1 MSEKTSMNR
10 RNFLTILPLIPLSAG
25 LLPAACTKKT
35 PVDHQE
41 KKLTT
46 ICYICKRSCGM
57 DVYVKDGNIEKIEGA
72 LDNPVSK
79 GYLCAK
85 GMAAKELVYAPD
97 RLKYPMKKEGDSW
110 KRISWDDALATI
122 AKKLHDGK
130 QKYGPES
137 LVIHTGKGSYFKG
150 ELRDHVNKFCYIY
163 GTPNTSYTS
172 SLCSSAAT
180 MAAALTYGSR
190 LTADIKN
197 TKCVIVWGS
206 NPMVSSPIPVAS
218 DILEA
223 KERGVKV
230 IVIDPRITATAQH
243 ADLHLR
249 IRPGTDCAL
258 ALAFMNVIIKEKL
271 YDEKFVEEWTVG
283 FDELSK
289 VVKDYS
295 PEKVEA
301 LTWIPSELIKETAR
315 MYGKTRPACI
325 EKRNALLV
333 QGNGINTT
341 RAICILQAITGNLDV
356 KGGGLSRSSSGESS
370 KKKLPV
376 KPIGAD
382 EYPVWYD
389 MNSHAQA
396 NLVPNAILNS
406 DPYPIKNMI
415 IIGGNPALTFP
426 NTVEWKA
433 ALKRLDFVVA
443 MDYFMTETAKFA
455 DIVLPASTF
464 FEIDEI
470 GAPQVIPAL
479 YESWPAWK
487 FVHELA
493 RKMEMK
499 RFFWKEESEKKKFK
513 KYENKGFRTPSGKV
527 EIYSATL
534 KEHGYDPI
542 PVHHEPDESPISKPD
557 LAKEYPLILMAG
569 IQLPMYMHSQLRN
582 LPSLRSIMPHPEIEI
597 HGETAGHLGIADG
610 EEVIAETIRG
620 SIKLRA
626 KITKDI
632 LPGVVAISHGWK
644 EANVNIL
651 TNNKGLD
658 PVSGFPPFNGLLCR
672 VKKA

>member
-1 MSEKTSMNR
+1 M
-10 RNFLTILPLIPLSAG
+10 LPIIPISAG
-25 LLPAACTKKT
+25 LLPAACKSKV
-35 PVDHQE
+35 PVEHKE
-41 KKLTT
+41 EILKT

-57 DVYVKDGNIEKIEGA
+57 DVYVKDGKIEKIEGA

-110 KRISWDDALATI
+110 KRISWDDALTTI

-150 ELRDHVNKFCYIY
+150 ELRTHVNKFCSIY

-172 SLCSSAAT
+172 SLCSAAAGMAAT
-180 MAAALTYGSR
+180 LTYGGRAS
-190 LTADIKN
+190 ADIKN
-197 TKCVIVWGS
+197 TNCVIVWGS
-206 NPMVSSPIPVAS
+206 NPMASSPVPVAS

-230 IVIDPRITATAQH
+230 IVIDPRVTATAQH

-249 IRPGTDCAL
+249 VRPGTDCAL
-258 ALAFMNVIIKEKL
+258 ALAFMNVIINEKL
-271 YDEKFVEEWTVG
+271 YDEKFVQEWTIG

-295 PEKVEA
+295 PEKVEE
-301 LTWIPSELIKETAR
+301 LTWVPSGLIKEAAR
-315 MYGKTRPACI
+315 LYGKTRPACI
-325 EKRNALLV
+325 AKRNALLV
-333 QGNGINTT
+333 QVNGIQTT

-356 KGGGLSRSSSGESS
+356 KGGGIISSGSGDNS

-376 KPIGAD
+376 KPIGAV
-382 EYPVWYD
+382 EYPVWYE
-389 MNSHAQA
+389 MESHAQA
-396 NLVPNAILNS
+396 NLVPDAILNN

-415 IIGGNPALTFP
+415 IIGGNPVLTFP
-426 NTVEWKA
+426 NTKKWKK
-433 ALKRLDFVVA
+433 ALNSLEFVVA

-479 YESWPAWK
+479 WESIPAWK
-487 FVHELA
+487 FVYELA
-493 RKMEMK
+493 RKMEMEK
-499 RFFWKEESEKKKFK
+499 FFWEEESEKKKFK
-513 KYENKGFRTPSGKV
+513 RYEKKGFKTPSGKV
-527 EIYSATL
+527 EIYSGTL
-534 KEHGYDPI
+534 KEYGYDPV
-542 PVHHEPDESPISKPD
+542 PVHHEPVESPISSPE
-557 LAKEYPLILMAG
+557 LVKEYPLILLAG

-582 LPSLRSIMPHPEIEI
+582 LPSLRSIMPHPVVEINDV
-597 HGETAGHLGIADG
+597 TARDLSIADG
-610 EEVIAETIRG
+610 EEVIAETKRG

-658 PVSGFPPFNGLLCR
+658 PISGFPSFNGLLCR
-672 VKKA
+672 VKKL